1 MARFLVTGGGGFIG
15 SNLVEALL
23 ARGHDVRVL
32 DDFSTGRRGN
42 LADAA
47 AWARGGGGRFELVEG
62 DVRDPDICRR
72 AVRDRDYVL
81 HQAAIPSVQRSIE
94 DPATT
99 HDVNV
104 GGTLALLLA
113 ARDAGV
119 RRFVYASSSSV
130 YGETEQL
137 PKEESMAPAPLSPYA
152 LQKLAGETYC
162 ALFHRLYGVPAI
174 SLRYFNVFGP
184 RQDPESEY
192 AAVIPRFIGALRNG
206 TRPVVYGDGEQSRD
220 FTFVDDVVRANLLAC
235 DCSPEACG
243 RAYNIACGRRTSLK
257 ELLAVLSDLAGQCV
271 EPVHEAPRPGDV
283 RHSLASIE
291 AAARALGYA
300 PAVDLR
306 EGLRRTWEAL

>member
-23 ARGHDVRVL
+23 ARGHDVRAL
-32 DDFSTGRRGN
+32 DNFSTGRRRN

-47 AWARGGGGRFELVEG
+47 AWARRGGGRFELVEG
-62 DVRDPDICRR
+62 DVRDRELCRR

-104 GGTLALLLA
+104 GGTLALLLG

-152 LQKLAGETYC
+152 LQKFAGETYC
-162 ALFHRLYGVPAI
+162 VLFHRLYGVPAI
-174 SLRYFNVFGP
+174 ALRYFNVFGP

-192 AAVIPRFIGALRNG
+192 AAVVPRFMDALKNG
-206 TRPVVYGDGEQSRD
+206 TRPVIYGDGEQSRD
-220 FTFVDDVVRANLLAC
+220 FTFVEDVVRANLLAC
-235 DCSPEACG
+235 DCLPEACG
-243 RAYNIACGRRTSLK
+243 RAYNIACGRRTTLK
-257 ELLAVLSDLAGQCV
+257 ELLAVLSDVAGRRV
-271 EPVHEAPRPGDV
+271 EPVHEPPRPGDV

-291 AAARALGYA
+291 AAARGLGYA

-306 EGLRRTWEAL
+306 EGLRRTWEAV